1 MRVFVAIPL
10 PSELRSKLL
19 AVQQEFRQIPLEAT
33 WVREDGFHVTLK
45 FLGEVQAERVD
56 DIVAAM
62 LETVRKY
69 RPFVVKLREV
79 GVFPHESQ
87 PRVLWVGL
95 RDQAGVLGHLQRN
108 LEESLARKGFPHDV
122 RSYNPHLTLARLKNL
137 KYQSEFSRS
146 LDRQRNHEVGQFEVN
161 HLELLESRLHP
172 TGARYS
178 VINAVTLRQADTD
191 SIA

>member
-19 AVQQEFRQIPLEAT
+19 AVQQAFRQIPVDAT
-33 WVREDGFHVTLK
+33 WVREDGFHLTLK
-45 FLGEVQAERVD
+45 FLGEVQAERLD

-62 LETVRKY
+62 LETIRRY
-69 RPFVVKLREV
+69 RPFVVTLREV
-79 GVFPHESQ
+79 GVFPNELH

-95 RDQAGVLGHLQRN
+95 HDEAGVLGCLQRD
-108 LEESLARKGFPHDV
+108 LEESLARKGFPYDV

-137 KYQSEFSRS
+137 KYQSEFSRA
-146 LDRQRNHEVGQFEVN
+146 LHRHRDHEIGQFEVN

-178 VINAVTLRQADTD
+178 MINAVTLMHADRN

>member
-19 AVQQEFRQIPLEAT
+19 AVQQEFRQIPMDAT

-45 FLGEVQAERVD
+45 FLGEVQAERLD

-62 LETVRKY
+62 LETIYRH
-69 RPFVVKLREV
+69 RPFVVTLREV
-79 GVFPHESQ
+79 GVFPNESQ

-95 RDQAGVLGHLQRN
+95 RDEAGVLGHLQRD
-108 LEESLARKGFPHDV
+108 LEASLARKGFPYDV

-137 KYQSEFSRS
+137 KYRSEFSRS
-146 LDRQRNHEVGQFEVN
+146 LHRHRDHEIGHFEVN

-178 VINAVTLRQADTD
+178 MINAVTLIHADRN